1 MIQYHIF
8 RPGKINSSAA
18 ETAAMSLRQ
27 LVKCESDNSYA
38 RMMAFRLAG
47 EAAAECEDIYFIA
60 TESGRCVSRLWF
72 GWGKHAGAVGNFGN
86 FRTADELQG
95 RGIGGRLF
103 TMLAEALCLESKP
116 PLALFCTSDK
126 PHLVRLYGKIG
137 FRPALANAASG
148 PLYCPLAYSPES
160 FAEFRRRYYRPA
172 LRLSL
177 RPGTVGRRH
186 EIDCLLNFALRDEG
200 KDTGARPGA
209 FSSFEAAF
217 LAVTENPSLG
227 KLEVLITEDE
237 RTVGWSFT
245 PRDGTREMLL
255 HPGFR
260 ELPISCD
267 RA

>member
-1 MIQYHIF
+1 MVQYHIF
-8 RPGKINSSAA
+8 RPGKVNSPAA
-18 ETAAMSLRQ
+18 EAAAMSLRR
-27 LVKCESDNSYA
+27 LVKCESDSSYA
-38 RMMAFRLAG
+38 RMMAFRLG
-47 EAAAECEDIYFIA
+47 GGAAAECEDVYFIA
-60 TESGRCVSRLWF
+60 TDGGRCVSRLWF

-86 FRTADELQG
+86 FRTANELQG
-95 RGIGGRLF
+95 QGIGGRLF

-137 FRPALANAASG
+137 FRPALADTASG
-148 PLYCPLAYSPES
+148 PLYCPLADSPES
-160 FAEFRRRYYRPA
+160 FAEFRRWYYRPA
-172 LRLSL
+172 LRLHL

-200 KDTGARPGA
+200 EDTEARPGG

-227 KLEVLITEDE
+227 KLEVLTTEDE
-237 RTVGWSFT
+237 RTVGWAFT
-245 PRDGTREMLL
+245 PSGGEREMLF

-260 ELPISCD
+260 ELPILRD